1 MPAPGVLGMVR
12 LDVTGQRGD
21 KLGLGCSV
29 GVEERFTHALWRGVR
44 YQGGLLLAVRLGG
57 GRRVAREK
65 KRWSAGSVSRAYAQW
80 GHGDHLERV

>member
-1 MPAPGVLGMVR
+1 MPTPGILGVVR

-44 YQGGLLLAVRLGG
+44 SQGGLLLAVRLRG

-65 KRWSAGSVSRAYAQW
+65 KRGSTGSMSRAYA
-80 GHGDHLERV
+80 